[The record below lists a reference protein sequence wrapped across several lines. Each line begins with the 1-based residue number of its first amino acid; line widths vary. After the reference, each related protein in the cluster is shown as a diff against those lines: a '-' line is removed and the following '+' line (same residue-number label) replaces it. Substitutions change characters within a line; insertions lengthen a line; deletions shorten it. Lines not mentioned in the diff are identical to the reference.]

1 MHYLTVTECRVTMG
15 RMQDFIAQVQHWE
28 EDALAAADPPEFHG
42 VYLHEVDPSRVLVVT
57 QFKTRESARAFAGS
71 GLAEEFRARIMA
83 CTDSPPT
90 ASEGYDLFY
99 AALSDGTRVV
109 FGEDG

>member
-15 RMQDFIAQVQHWE
+15 KMQDFIAQVQHWE
-28 EDALAAADPPEFHG
+28 EDALAAPDSPEFHG

-57 QFKTRESARAFAGS
+57 QFKTRESATAFVGS
-71 GLAEEFRARIMA
+71 GLAEQFRERIMS
-83 CTDSPPT
+83 CTDTPPT
-90 ASEGYDLFY
+90 VSEGYDLFY
-99 AALSDGTRVV
+99 AALADGTRVI